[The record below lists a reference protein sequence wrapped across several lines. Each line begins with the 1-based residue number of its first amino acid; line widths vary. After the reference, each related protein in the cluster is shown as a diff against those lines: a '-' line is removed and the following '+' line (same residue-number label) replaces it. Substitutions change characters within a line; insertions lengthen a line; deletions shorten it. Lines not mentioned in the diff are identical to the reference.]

1 MVQSWVS
8 VAGISID
15 LVGFLLL
22 LREWWLAFFHETAVL
37 NDQQQRAFQQSM
49 RRHQH
54 ATASD
59 QMRGHLDTFARMQ
72 DDMADRGARTRHM
85 ATLTSRKRAFVLATV
100 LIVAGALLQL
110 AGQIP
115 ADLFSAL
122 TGLG

>member
-8 VAGISID
+8 VAGIAID
-15 LVGFLLL
+15 LAGFLLL
-22 LREWWLAFFHETAVL
+22 LREWWLAFFHETAMI
-37 NDQQQRAFQQSM
+37 DFQQQRAFQQSM
-49 RRHQH
+49 RRHQQ

-59 QMRGHLDTFARMQ
+59 QMRSHLDTFARMQ
-72 DDMADRGARTRHM
+72 DEMADRGARSRHI
-85 ATLTSRKRAFVLATV
+85 ATLSSRKRAFVLATV
-100 LIVAGALLQL
+100 LIVVGALLQL